1 MKKRWIIG
9 IAVLLVVVIAVWI
22 FWPKDQSSHARVIP
36 ADATA
41 LVSFNAEDFIKDSGL
56 TDEKM
61 EKLFPGDK
69 ELYLSALDLQKN
81 IYAFVSGDGMIGFLF
96 PVKDADK
103 LKECLAKNQD
113 LEISSVEDQQGFNW
127 ALAGNSFVLGFDDDV
142 LLVMGPTIAS
152 AQAELRQ
159 QMLTYLKQDKSESVV
174 ETSLYK
180 NLEKQEGLLKM
191 VASLEAFPE
200 YYKMFQNLGLPE
212 HVDFSKMLMTA
223 SMESETGKIVFHA
236 GLVTEDKTLNQKMKA
251 LDDMS
256 RQIKGDFI
264 SNAAP
269 NTLMW
274 LGTNVQGDKLM
285 KLMNEIPSLRLY
297 LMAMNNVMDVEQ
309 MLKNIDGDLAF
320 TVAMGKAPVVSMQAH
335 MENLSFMD
343 DVDYWISAA
352 RNSGNYR
359 FERVGEDLYCMSTP
373 MKKDLYL
380 GVKDKDVI
388 LSTDRAE
395 MDRLQQNKKQDLLE
409 PYEKDIENSKFYLWA
424 NTGAVMG
431 YYHLLGLSDDDD
443 DPTLNRVFQVLSR
456 INAVALRSSNATSMD
471 LIFYMKDKKSGL
483 KQLFE

>member
-9 IAVLLVVVIAVWI
+9 IAALLVVVIAVWI

-41 LVSFNAEDFIKDSGL
+41 LASFNAEDFIKESGL

-61 EKLFPGDK
+61 GKLFSGDK
-69 ELYLSALDLQKN
+69 ELYRSALDLQKN
-81 IYAFVSGDGMIGFLF
+81 VYAFVSADGMIGFLF

-103 LKECLAKNQD
+103 LKECLAKSQGLD
-113 LEISSVEDQQGFNW
+113 VSPVEEQQGYNW
-127 ALAGNSFVLGFDDDV
+127 AFAGNSFELGFDDDV

-159 QMLTYLKQDKSESVV
+159 QMLGYLKQDKSESVV

-180 NLEKQEGLLKM
+180 NLEKQEGILKM

-200 YYKMFQNLGLPE
+200 YYKVFQNMGLPD

-223 SMESETGKIVFHA
+223 SMESAAGKIIFHT
-236 GLVTEDKTLNQKMKA
+236 GLSTEDKALSQKMKA
-251 LDDMS
+251 LDDLS
-256 RQIKGDFI
+256 RQIHGDFI
-264 SNAAP
+264 PYAAP
-269 NTLMW
+269 NTLVW
-274 LGTNVQGDKLM
+274 LGTNVKGDKLM
-285 KLMNEIPSLRLY
+285 TLMSEMPSLRLY
-297 LMAMNNVMDVEQ
+297 LMAMNNVMDVER
-309 MLKNIDGDLAF
+309 MLKTINGDLAF
-320 TVAMGKAPVVSMQAH
+320 TVTMEKTPVVSMQAH

-343 DVDYWISAA
+343 DADYWISAA
-352 RNSGNYR
+352 RNSGSYR

-373 MKKDLYL
+373 AKKDLYL
-380 GVKDKDVI
+380 GLKDKDVI
-388 LSTDRAE
+388 LSTDRAD
-395 MDRLQQNKKQDLLE
+395 MDRLQQGKKQNLLE
-409 PYEKDIENSKFYLWA
+409 PYEKDIKNSKFYLWA
-424 NTGAVMG
+424 NMGGLMG
-431 YYHLLGLSDDDD
+431 YYHLLDLSNGDN
-443 DPTLNRVFQVLSR
+443 PALNRMFQALGK